1 MFPMGQTMCAEQK
14 KGVISYHQCNSSSIL
29 LGKKFNM
36 TILTMVTKK
45 EIRGFKKKKILERLK
60 ITSRRICKAS

>member
-1 MFPMGQTMCAEQK
+1 MCAEQK

-29 LGKKFNM
+29 LGKKFSM

-45 EIRGFKKKKILERLK
+45 EIRDLRKRK
-60 ITSRRICKAS
+60 S